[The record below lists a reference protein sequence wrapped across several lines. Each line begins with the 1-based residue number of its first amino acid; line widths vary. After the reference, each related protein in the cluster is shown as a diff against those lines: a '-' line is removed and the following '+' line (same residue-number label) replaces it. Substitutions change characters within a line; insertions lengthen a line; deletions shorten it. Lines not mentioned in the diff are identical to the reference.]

1 MAAELTEYCVIS
13 PVHFVIDNTAPHGQA
28 WDMFLLHQLYASVNF
43 NLDNWSDYFP
53 GLPVATLAG
62 VQNLR
67 RISTFIAE
75 ILL

>member
-43 NLDNWSDYFP
+43 NLDN
-53 GLPVATLAG
+53 
-62 VQNLR
+62 
-67 RISTFIAE
+67 
-75 ILL
+75 